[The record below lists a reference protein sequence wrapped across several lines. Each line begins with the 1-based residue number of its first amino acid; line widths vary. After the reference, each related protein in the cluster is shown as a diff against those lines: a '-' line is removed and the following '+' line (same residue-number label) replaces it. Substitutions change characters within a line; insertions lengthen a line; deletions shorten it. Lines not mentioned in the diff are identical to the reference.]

1 MFRNTP
7 LAWKNLVGDRRR
19 LLIGI
24 SGVAFAAVLMF
35 VQNGFRNALLDS
47 PVQLLQSMNADLV
60 AVSRARYALPSE
72 QRFPAQL
79 LQRAQQD
86 PDVVRADPV
95 YLEMSRASV
104 RVAGGGRRS
113 IRVVAVPL
121 RPDIFNQTELQL
133 QLPLLAA
140 PGVALLDRKTRPAYG
155 FDVHPEPLSAQRV
168 ELVNSRVQ
176 IVGTVAV
183 GADFANEGTLFQ
195 SPRNFAQTFS
205 FRGGGDPL
213 SIVDLG
219 LIRLRADA
227 DPVSIAARLT
237 YLDPR
242 AWRVITK
249 QQLIDGEV
257 AFWNQQTPIG
267 MIFFIGAVMGFA
279 VGVIICYQILYTNV
293 SDAMPEFA
301 TLKAMGYGSWFFVWV
316 VVRQATYLALLG
328 FVPAVLI
335 SLGLFQ
341 LLENAAGLPMMLT
354 VGRVSVVL
362 VMTLSMCLIS
372 GVLALRKLIAADPA
386 ALF

>member
-1 MFRNTP
+1 MFGNTP

-133 QLPLLAA
+133 KLPLLAA

-155 FDVHPEPLSAQRV
+155 FDVHPESLSAQRV

-237 YLDPR
+237 YLDPQ

-249 QQLIDGEV
+249 QQLTDGEV

-301 TLKAMGYGSWFFVWV
+301 TLKAMGYGNWFFVWV